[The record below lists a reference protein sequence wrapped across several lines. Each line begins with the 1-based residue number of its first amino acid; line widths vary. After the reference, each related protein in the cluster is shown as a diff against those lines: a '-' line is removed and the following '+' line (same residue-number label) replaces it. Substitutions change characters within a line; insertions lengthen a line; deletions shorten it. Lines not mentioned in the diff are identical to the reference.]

1 MRNSYNRFLKGL
13 FAAIFFLGITSVA
26 NAQKEQPDSVSAVSR
41 VNMDHL
47 KKYPTLQLSNAL
59 QGQAAGL
66 IAIPN
71 VGGIG
76 YDNSTFYVRGLHNNG
91 TSEAIVIIDGIKRP
105 IDDILPEEIESI
117 QILKDAT
124 AKIMYGEQATNGV
137 ILVRTKRGK
146 ANERVIRVGL
156 EYGIQ
161 PVTRMPEFLDSY
173 NYATLFNEACV
184 NDGIQ
189 PFYSAT
195 DLEGYKNSKGVN
207 DLRYPNV
214 DYYKEFLRDAS
225 TFRKATIELN
235 GGTEK
240 ATYAVTV
247 GYTGSSGLEKVSDRS
262 NLNRINARGNL
273 DLRITDFL
281 TASAD
286 VAGRIEKKDWGAVDG
301 ATLFSEIS
309 TLRPNEYPF
318 MIAPEDINGRDG
330 VTTDESSL
338 IFGTSV
344 RKTNNLYMDMAYGGN
359 TSERY
364 VNSQTN
370 LGLKFDLKSLTEG
383 LTANAYMTFDNY
395 SYLRQQL
402 RNAYPTYSIERY
414 LDDEGEEVL
423 RFTER
428 KKLNLPKKQSI
439 SSNDTYRN
447 FGWRAN
453 VNYEHSFD
461 LHDVLAEAAFRYTT
475 EEKTGNTQDV
485 KDGTFTF
492 RGNYAYNKRYF
503 LEGVLSAMG
512 SNRFSGSN
520 RYFFAYAIGGAWMIS
535 KEDFMKDVK
544 AVNSLRL
551 KINYGHLGYA
561 GNTGHF
567 LYRTNW
573 KNGDK
578 FEHKPSTGGPTT
590 DLVRYGNPDLKWE
603 YSNELNIGIE
613 GRFFNNRLSGDINYF
628 REMRKNIIGKNTAK
642 YAAVVGDFIP
652 AENIGEVMNQGIDA
666 QVRWQDK
673 IGEIHYN
680 VGVNLTF
687 TQNELRKSDELD
699 NIENYRKSVG
709 RATSTIF
716 GLQAEGLFGKDVQLA
731 GHPLQSYGAY
741 QVGDIAYADLNGD
754 NMINDNDVTDLG
766 QSFPTTTMGID
777 LSLNYKG
784 FGLYILGTATT
795 GVTNILSSSY
805 YWNNGLDGYSVLA
818 LDRYHPVNNPTGTQ
832 PRLTTTSGANNSRN
846 SSFWSENGSF
856 FRLKNVELSY
866 TLANKTGK
874 FIGKDFKFFVR
885 GTDLFVLSGIK
896 DLDPERMLSGLT
908 NYPTYRTITGGISI
922 NF

>member
-105 IDDILPEEIESI
+105 IDDILSEEIESI

-383 LTANAYMTFDNY
+383 LTANAYVTFDNY

-485 KDGTFTF
+485 KNGTFTF

-503 LEGVLSAMG
+503 VEGVLSAMG

-544 AVNSLRL
+544 AVNSLKL

-603 YSNELNIGIE
+603 YSNELNIGVE
-613 GRFFNNRLSGDINYF
+613 GTFFNNRLSADVNYF
-628 REMRKNIIGKNTAK
+628 REMRKNIIGKNTVK

-687 TQNELRKSDELD
+687 TKNKLRKSDELD
-699 NIENYRKSVG
+699 NIEDYRKSVG
-709 RATSTIF
+709 RSTSTIF

-741 QVGDIAYADLNGD
+741 Q
-754 NMINDNDVTDLG
+754 
-766 QSFPTTTMGID
+766 
-777 LSLNYKG
+777 
-784 FGLYILGTATT
+784 
-795 GVTNILSSSY
+795 
-805 YWNNGLDGYSVLA
+805 
-818 LDRYHPVNNPTGTQ
+818 
-832 PRLTTTSGANNSRN
+832 
-846 SSFWSENGSF
+846 
-856 FRLKNVELSY
+856 
-866 TLANKTGK
+866 
-874 FIGKDFKFFVR
+874 
-885 GTDLFVLSGIK
+885 
-896 DLDPERMLSGLT
+896 
-908 NYPTYRTITGGISI
+908 
-922 NF
+922 